1 MPCIGAKVP
10 IDLAGCRCPQEGAR
24 SHLRGLESGA
34 ERTLCEG
41 KSLKCKDKGSGFSSD
56 RLLESTRMPKLW
68 NRVKSGDVYGFG
80 LRLGSSALQGLDCLC
95 YCARTIKFDFV
106 VSLGG
111 SYEKAG
117 SDNLLCNGREQRN
130 GTGGWCIYWY
140 RNGGCRR

>member
-1 MPCIGAKVP
+1 
-10 IDLAGCRCPQEGAR
+10 
-24 SHLRGLESGA
+24 
-34 ERTLCEG
+34 
-41 KSLKCKDKGSGFSSD
+41 
-56 RLLESTRMPKLW
+56 MPKLW

-130 GTGGWCIYWY
+130 GTGGWCIYWC
-140 RNGGCRR
+140 RNGCRRRRSRNYGGRSSHRCGGGSGGCGGKLE